1 MKTETLLRGTIV
13 AVTLTLF
20 CVSVY
25 YSKEHIQFDEVKT
38 KRVLGSDTLVS
49 KNYVDSLESELFN
62 AKTINGRYELTFD
75 HLKEVNP
82 KVGKETEEW
91 MNHETE

>member
-25 YSKEHIQFDEVKT
+25 YSKEHIQFYEVKT

-49 KNYVDSLESELFN
+49 RSYIDSLETEIFN
-62 AKTINGRYELTFD
+62 EKTISGRYELTLD

-91 MNHETE
+91 MEHQTE

>member
-25 YSKEHIQFDEVKT
+25 YSKEHIQFDEDKVIIDFIGK
-38 KRVLGSDTLVS
+38 K
-49 KNYVDSLESELFN
+49 SLTT
-62 AKTINGRYELTFD
+62 AD
-75 HLKEVNP
+75 
-82 KVGKETEEW
+82 
-91 MNHETE
+91 